1 MNKNNLLYLNL
12 AVDDK
17 DTSLGFANSWLY
29 QFAKEFNDVDVIT
42 LKDSTENN
50 NFIDNVKIFGIKSNE
65 KYSKIEKLFQLRKLI
80 IDLFAS
86 KKYDFIFSHMSP
98 LLLIL
103 VVLFG
108 KKNKIP
114 KILWYTHP
122 EPQELSKK
130 LILFLSLKFSNK
142 VVTASN
148 SSFPYKSKKV
158 HVIGHGIDAKLF
170 FSKRKTLENQNFLM
184 LSRVTKSK
192 NLEIVIDSFLKSKF
206 NVNSLTIVGEYVT
219 QKDQNYKNYLIKKYE
234 NYENIIFKGKIPHNE
249 LSEFLKTFSFHINAT
264 PNGFYDK
271 SVLETL
277 TAGIFNLYSNSD
289 YDNLFKKSSIQ
300 FTKFELN
307 IKSLKNKLDLLYD
320 LDDKVIN
327 DITQYAQENA
337 QEQNLESISQRVL
350 AIAQS

>member
-50 NFIDNVKIFGIKSNE
+50 NLIDNVKIFGIKSSE

-98 LLLIL
+98 LLLVL

-206 NVNSLTIVGEYVT
+206 NENSLTIVGEYVT
-219 QKDQNYKNYLIKKYE
+219 QKDQNHKNYLIKKYE

-249 LSEFLKTFSFHINAT
+249 LSEFLKNFSFHIALSDALPEDNWEGLT
-264 PNGFYDK
+264 GFIHQVTQDEYLAKHDAPEDCEYYLCGPPIMNSSCIK
-271 SVLETL
+271 ML
-277 TAGIFNLYSNSD
+277 TDLGV
-289 YDNLFKKSSIQ
+289 
-300 FTKFELN
+300 EPEN
-307 IKSLKNKLDLLYD
+307 IM
-320 LDDKVIN
+320 LDDFGG
-327 DITQYAQENA
+327 
-337 QEQNLESISQRVL
+337 
-350 AIAQS
+350 